1 MTFGGRF
8 VVVRSL
14 WKHESVMNAVYPFGV
29 MLYVSRLQSA
39 HDAIEVRSINPV
51 IELCCQEEYLAPDV
65 DGSSMG
71 RIVSVCC

>member
-8 VVVRSL
+8 VVFRSL

-29 MLYVSRLQSA
+29 MLYLSSVQSA
-39 HDAIEVRSINPV
+39 HDAIEMRSINPV

-71 RIVSVCC
+71 RIVGIGC